1 MCACWVRP
9 AHPPPSSELGSA
21 FLLFPRDRSVL
32 VTTGQW
38 TLFLIYFSIWL
49 LPRVLVAAGG
59 IFVVARGFFPRGMPS
74 SL

>member
-1 MCACWVRP
+1 M
-9 AHPPPSSELGSA
+9 
-21 FLLFPRDRSVL
+21 
-32 VTTGQW
+32 TTGQW